1 MTRILVTGATG
12 TIGGEIAR
20 QLQAKGEP
28 IRVLVRDA
36 SKISEFDETAQ
47 VVVGD
52 FATPESLDAALTK
65 IERVFLAS
73 FDSPDQAK
81 LQRNVLTAAKRH
93 GVHHVV
99 RMSTMAVHE
108 KRHPPIFDWHNE
120 CEQQLE
126 ESGLAFTHL
135 RPSWVMQN
143 FLPSSSATPV
153 VGDMIRLP
161 VGDGG
166 IGFVDARDI
175 AAVAVEALTT
185 RGHEGKAYEL
195 TGPEA
200 LSHSDVADQLSAA
213 TGRSIIYENISP
225 ETYEQEKVSQG
236 WSRASIDTMLAL
248 FADIRAGIDSVV
260 TDTVES
266 VTGRA
271 PFSFQKFARDYASN
285 FRTGS

>member
-1 MTRILVTGATG
+1 VTGILVTGATG
-12 TIGGEIAR
+12 TIGGEIAH
-20 QLQAKGEP
+20 QLQARDVP
-28 IRVLVRDA
+28 IRVLVRNA
-36 SKISEFDETAQ
+36 AKVSEFSEAVH

-52 FATPESLDAALTK
+52 FAKSESLDAALTG
-65 IERVFLAS
+65 IERLFLAS
-73 FDSPDQAK
+73 FDRPQQPE
-81 LQRNVLTAAKRH
+81 LQRHVLAAARRH
-93 GVHHVV
+93 GVHHIV

-108 KRHPPIFDWHNE
+108 KRHLPIFGWHND

-143 FLPSSSATPV
+143 FLSYV

-161 VGDGG
+161 AGDGRV
-166 IGFVDARDI
+166 GFVDARDI

-185 RGHEGKAYEL
+185 PGHEGKAYEL

-200 LSHSDVADQLSAA
+200 LSHSDVADRLSAA

-225 ETYEQEKVSQG
+225 ETYEQEKTSQG
-236 WSRASIDTMLAL
+236 WPRASIDTMLAL
-248 FADIRAGIDSVV
+248 FADIRTGIDSVV

-271 PFSFQKFARDYASN
+271 PLSFLNFSRDYASK
-285 FRTGS
+285 FRSGS

>member
-1 MTRILVTGATG
+1 M
-12 TIGGEIAR
+12 IGGEIAR
-20 QLQAKGEP
+20 LLQAQDEP

-36 SKISEFDETAQ
+36 AKLSELSETVE

-52 FATPESLDAALTK
+52 FATPESLDPALK
-65 IERVFLAS
+65 GIKRLFLAS
-73 FDSPDQAK
+73 FDSPEQPK
-81 LQRNVLTAAKRH
+81 LQRNVLAAAKRH
-93 GVHHVV
+93 GVHHIV
-99 RMSTMAVHE
+99 RMSTIAVHE
-108 KRHPPIFDWHNE
+108 KRHLPIFRWHSI

-143 FLPSSSATPV
+143 FQSFV

-161 VGDGG
+161 AGNGRV
-166 IGFVDARDI
+166 GFVDARDI

-185 RGHEGKAYEL
+185 PGHEGKAYEL

-200 LSHSDVADQLSAA
+200 LSHLDVADQLSAA
-213 TGRSIIYENISP
+213 TGRSIIYESISP
-225 ETYEQEKVSQG
+225 ETYEQEKTSQG
-236 WSRASIDTMLAL
+236 WPRASVGTLLAL

-260 TDTVES
+260 TDTVKS

-271 PFSFQKFARDYASN
+271 PFSFQEFARDYAPKIGAS
-285 FRTGS
+285 S